1 MNHVNARD
9 VGDPRRSRKGFTLI
23 ELLLVMTIIAVLLS
37 VASVGI
43 SNIGKGQGLTA
54 GLSLGEGM
62 LNQARNLA
70 INQNTTARVVI
81 HTDLNDAIPEE
92 RERYRRMMMVM
103 YKDTDQDTGDEKDGN
118 AWIRV
123 GQPVFLPSKIYFSP
137 ELSFE
142 DMRNGGLL
150 PTDRHQ
156 LSSQPS
162 DTHQC
167 VYYEF
172 NGQGICSTPGA
183 GFILE
188 NGARPLNRE
197 RPVIGKSKSV
207 AGFVVMRN
215 GSTSIIRDVN
225 RIAVETS
232 N

>member
-1 MNHVNARD
+1 MNHVNDRN

-103 YKDTDQDTGDEKDGN
+103 YKDTDPETGDEKDGN

-123 GQPVFLPSKIYFSP
+123 GQPVFLPSKVYFSP

-156 LSSQPS
+156 LSYQPS

-215 GSTSIIRDVN
+215 
-225 RIAVETS
+225 
-232 N
+232 

>member
-1 MNHVNARD
+1 MNHVNDRN

-92 RERYRRMMMVM
+92 RERYRRMMIVM
-103 YKDTDQDTGDEKDGN
+103 YKDTDPETGDEKDGN

-123 GQPVFLPSKIYFSP
+123 GQPVFLPSKVYFSP

-156 LSSQPS
+156 LSYQPS

-215 GSTSIIRDVN
+215 
-225 RIAVETS
+225 
-232 N
+232 

>member
-1 MNHVNARD
+1 MNHSKTAEEGRTN
-9 VGDPRRSRKGFTLI
+9 RSKKGFSLV
-23 ELLLVMTIIAVLLS
+23 ELLVVMTIIAVLLS

-70 INQNTTARVVI
+70 MNQNSTARLII
-81 HTDLNDAIPEE
+81 HYDLNDAIPEE
-92 RERYRRMMMVM
+92 RDRYLRMMMVV
-103 YKDTDQDTGDEKDGN
+103 YRELDPETGEEKSE
-118 AWIRV
+118 WIRV
-123 GQPVFLPSKIYFSP
+123 GQPVFLPNKIYYSP
-137 ELSFE
+137 QMSLR
-142 DMRNGGLL
+142 DMTNGGEM

-156 LSSQPS
+156 LTSKVD

-183 GFILE
+183 GFVLV
-188 NGARPLNRE
+188 NGVRPVGRE
-197 RPVIGKSKSV
+197 IPVIGDSKAV
-207 AGFVVMRN
+207 KGFAVMRN
-215 GSTSIIRDVN
+215 GSTSMIRDVD
-225 RIAVETS
+225 RIYKGT

>member
-1 MNHVNARD
+1 MNHVNDRD
-9 VGDPRRSRKGFTLI
+9 VGDPRGPKKGFSLI
-23 ELLLVMTIIAVLLS
+23 ELLLMMTIIAVLLS

-70 INQNTTARVVI
+70 INQNTTARLVI
-81 HTDLNDAIPEE
+81 HSDLNDAIPAE
-92 RERYRRMMMVM
+92 RERYRREMMVV
-103 YKDTDQDTGDEKDGN
+103 YKETDPETGDEESGN

-123 GQPVFLPSKIYFSP
+123 GQPVMLPSKVYYSP
-137 ELSFE
+137 ELSMA
-142 DMRNGGLL
+142 DMRNGGVL

-156 LSSQPS
+156 LSSQAS

-188 NGARPLNRE
+188 NGPRPVNRE
-197 RPVIGKSKSV
+197 RPVIGNAKSV

-225 RIAVETS
+225 RIAVETQ
-232 N
+232 

>member
-1 MNHVNARD
+1 MNHVNNRD
-9 VGDPRRSRKGFTLI
+9 VGDPQQAKKGFTLV

-43 SNIGKGQGLTA
+43 NNIGKGQGLTA

-62 LNQARNLA
+62 LTQARNLA
-70 INQNTTARVVI
+70 INQNTTARVII
-81 HTDLNDAIPEE
+81 HSDMNDGIPEE
-92 RERYRRMMMVM
+92 RERYRRMMMVV
-103 YKDTDQDTGDEKDGN
+103 YKDTDTETGEEESGN
-118 AWIRV
+118 DWIRV
-123 GQPVFLPSKIYFSP
+123 GQPVLLPSKVYFSP
-137 ELSFE
+137 ELSFA

-183 GFILE
+183 GFVLE
-188 NGARPLNRE
+188 NGPRPMNRE
-197 RPVIGKSKSV
+197 RPIMGAAKSV
-207 AGFVVMRN
+207 GGFVVMRN
-215 GSTSIIRDVN
+215 GSTSMIRDIN
-225 RIAVETS
+225 RIAVQT